1 MTLIKI
7 RMITYV
13 RTRGKAFIGIDT
25 VLLQTVCVITGYE
38 SSPSFRLTLIN

>member
-25 VLLQTVCVITGYE
+25 VLLTNNLCYDWVRVFAKFQTHT
-38 SSPSFRLTLIN
+38 N